1 MATSWLQREHD
12 QEDDRRTRP
21 RLPSGLSHHICLPPG
36 VSRRQWIA
44 TGSPAESRISNL
56 TVGAA
61 VSARRLVIAGP
72 HLRGVLGGGHAG
84 PTPSGRC
91 VAMAVPLSRWPDR
104 WRSCP
109 VLGATLSVQQT
120 RIRGAE
126 GLAYGSPKTAKGRRR
141 IALDAATVV
150 ALRAHRRAQQAAE
163 RLLAGSIWQDEDL
176 VFCRQDGQPLD
187 PDSVSQS
194 FERLGARAGL
204 PRIRLHD
211 ARHTAASL
219 LLAAGVHPKVVQE
232 RLGHATIATTLDTY
246 SHVLPGLGEDAAE
259 RLAAA
264 IDGAR

>member
-1 MATSWLQREHD
+1 M
-12 QEDDRRTRP
+12 RRGEM
-21 RLPSGLSHHICLPPG
+21 LGL
-36 VSRRQWIA
+36 
-44 TGSPAESRISNL
+44 
-56 TVGAA
+56 
-61 VSARRLVIAGP
+61 
-72 HLRGVLGGGHAG
+72 
-84 PTPSGRC
+84 
-91 VAMAVPLSRWPDR
+91 RWSD
-104 WRSCP
+104 
-109 VLGATLSVQQT
+109 LDLDGATLSVQQT

-150 ALRAHRRAQQAAE
+150 ALRAHRRAQAAE

-219 LLAAGVHPKVVQE
+219 LLAAAVHPKVVQE